1 MPTIV
6 QAPIWRDTAVS
17 FGAAESAPFQISAD
31 GELIYAG
38 EAFRRPGASELSARV
53 NDVCADYLGNP
64 LPDLSSGADRDQAAP
79 ELVRTF
85 GVQVMMGSTVSAVA
99 EVTFTL
105 DWSYDPGRT
114 MSGLANDPIVPL
126 LDSRQKLVAT
136 VYGGTMLVMSSP
148 VVGLGVAYKI
158 GEGLQGGYNS
168 VLNLEGVRRISVGG
182 LPWDVEETCARH
194 ALYYLNALGGWDTLV
209 MRGASS
215 VSDSV
220 ERSEA
225 WRNYDNSD
233 FRNRGRVNW
242 RNAVTRTWTM
252 HTGWLTDAQAAKMH
266 HLLESPDVYLMDL
279 DTGEVRAVV
288 LTDTDAPV
296 KTFKGE
302 GRRLVDYT
310 VTAQFAQDMERR

>member
-1 MPTIV
+1 MPIIV

-31 GELIYAG
+31 GEVIYSG
-38 EAFRRPGASELSARV
+38 EVFRRPGTSELSVRI

-64 LPDLSSGADRDQAAP
+64 LPDLSGSVRDQAAP
-79 ELVRTF
+79 ELVRAF
-85 GVQVMMGSTVSAVA
+85 GVQVLMGSSVSEMA

-105 DWSYDPGRT
+105 DWSYDLGRT
-114 MSGLANDPIVPL
+114 LAGLANDPIVPL
-126 LDSRQKLVAT
+126 LDIRQKLVAT
-136 VYGGTMLVMSSP
+136 VYGGITIMQFAP
-148 VVGLGVAYKI
+148 KEGLGVSYII
-158 GEGLQGGYNS
+158 GTGMQGGYNS
-168 VLNLEGVRRISVGG
+168 VFNLGNPGRVFVGG

-194 ALYYLNALGGWDTLV
+194 ALYYLNAYGGWDTLV

-215 VSDSV
+215 VSDAV
-220 ERSEA
+220 ERSTA
-225 WRNYDNSD
+225 WRDYDNAD
-233 FRNRGRVNW
+233 PRNRGRVNW

-252 HTGWLTDAQAAKMH
+252 HTGWLTDEQAAKMH

-279 DTGEVRAVV
+279 ETGEVRAVV
-288 LTDTDAPV
+288 LTNTDAPV

-310 VTAQFAQDMERR
+310 ITAQSAQDMERR